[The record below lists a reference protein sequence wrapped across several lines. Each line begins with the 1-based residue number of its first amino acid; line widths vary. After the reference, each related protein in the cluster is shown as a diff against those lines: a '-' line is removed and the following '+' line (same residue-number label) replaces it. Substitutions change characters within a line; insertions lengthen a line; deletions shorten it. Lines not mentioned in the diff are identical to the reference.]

1 MKILATNRRARYDYE
16 ITDTLVAGL
25 VLAGHEVKSVKQGAI
40 SLKGSFV
47 SFQGDEAYL
56 TNAHIT
62 QYKHASGVADYE
74 PTASR
79 KLLLHRKELDRLLE
93 EIKSAGKT
101 AVPTAVGLERGLVK
115 VEIGIGR
122 GKKHYDKRETI
133 KKRDMLRDAGRE
145 VKPKTKN

>member
-1 MKILATNRRARYDYE
+1 MKILATNKRARYDYE
-16 ITDTLVAGL
+16 ITETLVAGL

-62 QYKHASGVADYE
+62 RYKHASGVTGYE
-74 PTASR
+74 PTQSR
-79 KLLLHRKELDRLLE
+79 KLLLHRKELDRLLG
-93 EIKSAGKT
+93 EIKTAGKS

-122 GKKHYDKRETI
+122 GKKHYDKRQTI
-133 KKRDMLRDAGRE
+133 KKRDMLRDASLE
-145 VKPKTKN
+145 VKKKK

>member
-1 MKILATNRRARYDYE
+1 MKILATNRRARHDYE
-16 ITDTLVAGL
+16 ITETLLAGL
-25 VLAGHEVKSVKQGAI
+25 VLAGHEVKSVKQGSI

-62 QYKHASGVADYE
+62 QYKFASGIKDYE
-74 PTASR
+74 PTSSR
-79 KLLLHRKELDRLLE
+79 KLLLHRKELDKLLG

-101 AVPTAVGLERGLVK
+101 AVPTAIGMQRGLIK

-122 GKKHYDKRETI
+122 GKKRFDKRETI
-133 KKRDMLRDAGRE
+133 KKRDMLRDASRE
-145 VKPKTKN
+145 VKK

>member
-1 MKILATNRRARYDYE
+1 MKILATNKRARYDYE
-16 ITDTLVAGL
+16 ITETLVAGL

-62 QYKHASGVADYE
+62 QYKHASGVTGYE
-74 PTASR
+74 PTQSR
-79 KLLLHRKELDRLLE
+79 KLLLHRKELDRLLG
-93 EIKSAGKT
+93 EIKTAGKS

-115 VEIGIGR
+115 VEIGLGR
-122 GKKHYDKRETI
+122 GKKHYDKRQTI
-133 KKRDMLRDAGRE
+133 KKRDMLRDASLE
-145 VKPKTKN
+145 VKKKK